1 VKELISLGAQWAFGF
16 ALDHLFLVAG
26 IWFFFW
32 GIGSTQRR
40 HRWGATV
47 LGVLATA
54 GLLGFLWRRRA
65 DVTRGLTVIV
75 VGGAVIIW
83 GLLVWKVPGVRWRF
97 VVPTTGVGLLI
108 LFFPGDLLWEGQHG
122 GLVYEALGGRS
133 IRDWFFDWIEL
144 GHVQHQVRG
153 QLDDDSAVGRP
164 RRLESGEVYVPLH
177 LNGDPEQVNP
187 YAIGG
192 AINRT
197 GQDVRSVT
205 VIPGSRLGT
214 GGLVISDAP
223 PAPPV
228 TPWECLAEIGTLAWP
243 GPLSDD
249 PAAPV
254 RFGFYPDGR
263 ELRLPPPGLHGGNV
277 LLAGETGAGK
287 SSDLH
292 VIVSDLCFRRDTA
305 LWLLDPDGV
314 ELGPYRDRATVVAQ
328 NRDTV
333 IEAMEELVAIME
345 HRTAWMDAQDPP
357 RRFWRVGIDGPQ
369 ILVVFDE
376 YAAIPEKYKDPL
388 EQWLARARKVGGGTF
403 IATQRPER
411 KVIPLIQRDNCRVR
425 IALAMNS
432 AEAVSMT
439 LGPDGYELAPDLL
452 TLNLKGAGYAR
463 IVAPD
468 GGGRAT
474 CEPHRAYLLT
484 PPRVENDDPIGTA
497 ARIVAAHTKHLRIT
511 KSELLTPCA

>member
-1 VKELISLGAQWAFGF
+1 VIELLHLGVQWAFGF
-16 ALDHLFLVAG
+16 ALAHLFWVGGAWL
-26 IWFFFW
+26 FFY
-32 GIGSTQRR
+32 GIGSSRRR

-54 GLLGFLWRRRA
+54 GLLGLLWRRRA
-65 DVTRGLTVIV
+65 DVTRGLTFMA
-75 VGGAVIIW
+75 VGGAALVW
-83 GLLVWKVPGVRWRF
+83 LVLVWKVPGVRWRF
-97 VVPTTGVGLLI
+97 VVPTTAVGMLI
-108 LFFPGDLLWEGQHG
+108 LFFPGDVLWEGQRG
-122 GLVYEALGGRS
+122 GVIYESLGGRS
-133 IRDWFFDWIEL
+133 IREWFFDWIEL

-153 QLDDDSAVGRP
+153 ELSDTAAVGRP
-164 RRLESGEVYVPLH
+164 QRIGPGEVYVPLH
-177 LNGDPEQVNP
+177 INGDPELVDP

-205 VIPGSRLGT
+205 VVPGSRLGT

-223 PAPPV
+223 PPPPV
-228 TPWECLAEIGTLAWP
+228 TPWDELAEVGVRPWP

-249 PAAPV
+249 PRAPV
-254 RFGFYPDGR
+254 RFGFYPDGS

-292 VIVSDLCFRRDTA
+292 VIVSDLCYRRDTA

-314 ELGPYRDRATVVAQ
+314 ELGCYKDRATVVAQ

-345 HRTAWMDAQDPP
+345 HRTAWLDVQDPP

-369 ILVVFDE
+369 IIVVFDE
-376 YAAIPEKYKDPL
+376 YAAIPEKYKGSM
-388 EQWLARARKVGGGTF
+388 EQWLARARKIGGGSF

-432 AEAVSMT
+432 AEAVTMT
-439 LGPDGYELAPDLL
+439 LGADGYAIAPDLL
-452 TLNLKGAGYAR
+452 SLNLKGAGYAR
-463 IVAPD
+463 VVTPE
-468 GGGRAT
+468 GGRAT

-484 PPRVENDDPIGTA
+484 PPLVEHDDPIGTA
-497 ARIVAAHTKHLRIT
+497 ARMVASQTRHLRISR
-511 KSELLTPCA
+511 SELLTPCA